1 MKMLIGENQQF
12 NQMMSIFHIQLE
24 QVQFIFHLLLKKWQ
38 PVVKTDWLSLEIHKM
53 YAHLKSSRLIV
64 LLEVVSLF
72 CV

>member
-38 PVVKTDWLSLEIHKM
+38 PVVKTDWLS
-53 YAHLKSSRLIV
+53 
-64 LLEVVSLF
+64 
-72 CV
+72 